1 MTWSYYWTEGMV
13 NRMSPR
19 NSAIKK
25 IVISAVL
32 GLLFGVLVSEVPFL
46 FLQETARPPQE
57 IALIIPAGTS
67 EQVARGE
74 RPPSIPENMTFV
86 VGDRLVVKNEDSV
99 DHKLGPL
106 WIPANSSAQ
115 LSLDQEESLA
125 FECSFQ
131 PGNYFGLD
139 IREPLTLG
147 TRLYGIL
154 FVAIPMSIMIALY
167 SFIILPKKEN
177 AAA

>member
-1 MTWSYYWTEGMV
+1 
-13 NRMSPR
+13 
-19 NSAIKK
+19 
-25 IVISAVL
+25 VL

-46 FLQETARPPQE
+46 FLQETARPPRE
-57 IALIIPAGTS
+57 ITMIIPAGTS

-74 RPPSIPENMTFV
+74 QPPSIPENMTFV
-86 VGDRLVVKNEDSV
+86 VGDKFIVKNEDSV

-125 FECSFQ
+125 YECSFQ
-131 PGNYFGLD
+131 PGKYFGLD
-139 IREPLTLG
+139 VHEPLTFG
-147 TRLYGIL
+147 TRLYGIF

-167 SFIILPKKEN
+167 SFIILPKKKEN
-177 AAA
+177 VPA